1 MDSASPHRRA
11 FLRGTAG
18 LQLEISPSAPRVTVL
33 GPSERSTTRHT
44 RGRALGLGCSLAF
57 AAILLAG
64 CPKSNTDFQD
74 AKKAEAAQDYDTAYV
89 YYQRALRSDPTNAE
103 YKLRTANMRFEDGQY
118 HIEQG
123 RRAEQK
129 GDLQRALTEFE
140 KAQAIDPSSSIADQE
155 VRRTLQAIAA
165 QGAAEAPPPASSAV
179 HDDEMLAAPPELKP
193 LSREPINL
201 KMTNDTR
208 VVYETIAKLAGLS
221 VIFDPDFTSR
231 RITAELPNVT
241 LEEALDAISLES
253 KSFWKPITPSV
264 IFVAPDNP
272 QKRKDIEDQVVKTFY
287 VSNTLTP
294 QDLTE
299 IVTGLRQLLDLR
311 RIQQVNS
318 QNAIVIRDTPDKL
331 VLAGKII
338 RDIDKAKPE
347 VLIHVQVM
355 SANLDRLRDLGI
367 LPGQSVSLAFT
378 PRTSVQPNGGTT
390 TGGTTTT
397 GTTSTIPQITLN
409 NLQKLSTA
417 DYSITLPGAT
427 ANAIA
432 TDNKTKI
439 IQDPE
444 IRVTDGQKATLKI
457 GQRVPVATGSFQ
469 AGVGVGVGGGAGVVN
484 PLVNTQFQYLDVGVN
499 IDVTPRVHPDNE
511 VSMKLTV
518 DISSI
523 AGTSNIGGI
532 NQPVITQ
539 NKIEHDVRLKEGEV
553 SVLGGLIQ
561 RTETKNQNGIP
572 GLVSVPL
579 AKYLFSDNSNEIQDQ
594 EVLIVLTPHI
604 IRLPTITAANLRTM
618 AAGTDSNV
626 RVYREEADV
635 EPAST
640 RVAPSAG
647 ARAPATATP
656 GKMATSLPSGGG
668 APAAQLHFDPPNV
681 TMKPGDKV
689 TLGLSVSNVNDL
701 FSIPLL
707 IHYNPATVQVEEVRN
722 GGFLS
727 GGTQEVAI
735 VQRIDE
741 QRGEVIISATRQPNT
756 PGVNG
761 TGTLLGIVVRA
772 VAPGNTAL
780 QILQVNAHDSQQRTI
795 PMVSGEA
802 TIQVQ

>member
-1 MDSASPHRRA
+1 LFALGALLICRDGQPFSAWRPAHTSGIAGR
-11 FLRGTAG
+11 LRNSFQIFGLAASLAGTA
-18 LQLEISPSAPRVTVL
+18 VL
-33 GPSERSTTRHT
+33 
-44 RGRALGLGCSLAF
+44 LG
-57 AAILLAG
+57 G
-64 CPKSNTDFQD
+64 CPKANDDFQT
-74 AKKAEAAQDYDTAYV
+74 AKKAEAVQDYDTAVV
-89 YYQRALRSDPTNAE
+89 YYERALRADPTNAE
-103 YKLRTANMRFEDGQY
+103 YKLRTTQMRFMDGQF
-118 HIEQG
+118 HIQQG
-123 RRAEQK
+123 RAAEEK

-140 KAQAIDPSSSIADQE
+140 KAEAVDPSSQIADQE
-155 VRRTLQAIAA
+155 VKRTLEKIAA
-165 QGAAEAPPPASSAV
+165 QNAAEAPKAINPTPQ
-179 HDDEMLAAPPELKP
+179 DEGMLMAPPELKP

-241 LEEALDAISLES
+241 LEQALDAVALES
-253 KSFWKPITPSV
+253 KSFWKPVTPSV

-272 QKRKDIEDQVVKTFY
+272 QKRKDLDDEVVKTFY

-355 SANLDRLRDLGI
+355 SANISRLRDLGI
-367 LPGQSVSLAFT
+367 LPGQTVTLAFT
-378 PRTSVQPNGGTT
+378 PRTSVQPNGGSNNNNNTNSSS
-390 TGGTTTT
+390 
-397 GTTSTIPQITLN
+397 TSSMTIPQITLN
-409 NLQKLSTA
+409 NLQHLSTA

-444 IRVTDGQKATLKI
+444 IRVTDGQKASLKI
-457 GQRVPVATGSFQ
+457 GERVPVATGSFQ

-532 NQPVITQ
+532 NQPIITQ
-539 NKIEHDVRLKEGEV
+539 NKIEHDVRLKEGEA

-561 RTETKNQNGIP
+561 RTETINQNGIP
-572 GLVSVPL
+572 GLVAVPL
-579 AKYLFSDNSNEIQDQ
+579 AKYLFSDNSNQIQDQ

-604 IRLPTITAANLRTM
+604 VRLPSITAANLRTM

-626 RVYREEADV
+626 RVYREEAEVDQGPKV
-635 EPAST
+635 T
-640 RVAPSAG
+640 PSA
-647 ARAPATATP
+647 ATPAAQAASAPAIA
-656 GKMATSLPSGGG
+656 AANLPGG
-668 APAAQLHFDPPNV
+668 ATPAAQLHFDPPRV
-681 TMKPGDKV
+681 SMRPGDKT

-707 IHYNPATVQVEEVRN
+707 IHYNPAVVQVEEVRN

-727 GGTQEVAI
+727 GGTQEIAI
-735 VQRIDE
+735 VQRVDE
-741 QRGEVIISATRQPNT
+741 QRGDVIVSATRQPNT

-772 VAPGNTAL
+772 VAPGNAAL
-780 QILQVNAHDSQQRTI
+780 QVLQVNAHDSQQRNI